1 MFHHILI
8 PTDGSAHANR
18 AVEQGTA
25 LAKAMGARV
34 TILTVVEPFHVLS
47 LDPKHVSEGRSSYE
61 RLAKAEA
68 TRILAEADKVAQK
81 HGVAYATAQTEHEHP
96 HQAILEAAAKGN
108 CDLIAVG
115 SHGRRGI
122 VDLIL
127 GSVTTKVLAHSPLPV
142 LVYR

>member
-1 MFHHILI
+1 MFRHVLI

-25 LAKAMGARV
+25 LAKAVGARA

-47 LDPKHVSEGRSSYE
+47 MDPKHLAEGRSSYK

-81 HGVAYATAQTEHEHP
+81 HGVAYATVLSEHEHP
-96 HQAILEAAAKGN
+96 HQAILEAAAKGG
-108 CDLIAVG
+108 CDLIAMG
-115 SHGRRGI
+115 SHGRRD
-122 VDLIL
+122 VVALIL
-127 GSVTTKVLAHSPLPV
+127 GSVTAKVLAHSPLPV

>member
-1 MFHHILI
+1 MFRHVLI
-8 PTDGSAHANR
+8 PTDGSPHANR

-25 LAKAMGARV
+25 LAKAVGARV

-47 LDPKHVSEGRSSYE
+47 LDPKQVSEVRSTYE

-81 HGVAYATAQTEHEHP
+81 HGIAYATAQEEHEHP
-96 HQAILEAAAKGN
+96 HQAILEAAAKGG
-108 CDLIAVG
+108 CDLIAMG
-115 SHGRRGI
+115 SHGRRG
-122 VDLIL
+122 VVALIL
-127 GSVTTKVLAHSPLPV
+127 GSVTAKVLAHSPLPV